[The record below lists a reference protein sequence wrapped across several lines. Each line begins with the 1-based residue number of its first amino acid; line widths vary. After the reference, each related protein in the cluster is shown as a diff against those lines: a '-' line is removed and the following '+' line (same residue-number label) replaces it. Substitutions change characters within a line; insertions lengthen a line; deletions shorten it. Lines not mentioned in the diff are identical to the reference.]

1 MAASLSFSAG
11 VGLEQDDGGARLGQ
25 RPLDAGVRFLG
36 ERRIERRQRVRVA
49 RLEHRLRGLVALGRI
64 GGEQGQAT
72 ERRLDRAAQPIVEPH
87 RAEIG
92 GRIRRGLAGRGIE
105 DRAGLVADEDLVAA
119 RRARRPSCSAWIT
132 SMASGLPLAATAPIA
147 LSVSLKLSLVKPA
160 SAAS

>member
-1 MAASLSFSAG
+1 MPGRQPGEQPARILIGAVPDHRDGRELVVLG
-11 VGLEQDDGGARLGQ
+11 CVGLEQDDRGARLVE
-25 RPLDAGVRFLG
+25 RPLDARVGFLG

-92 GRIRRGLAGRGIE
+92 GRSRRGLAGRGIE

-119 RRARRPSCSAWIT
+119 
-132 SMASGLPLAATAPIA
+132 
-147 LSVSLKLSLVKPA
+147 
-160 SAAS
+160 